1 MTRSQVSL
9 REAVRTDAGALAAL
23 WDDVLRR
30 CDRAD
35 QVADVEQVIERVAP
49 LCEERLVV
57 AEHDGQIVGAVLL
70 RVTTLS
76 PLNLER
82 VVQTVSP
89 HVLPQFRRRGV
100 GRALMEAAVAFAEE
114 HGVAHVAAGAAAGSR
129 DANRFLAR
137 VALGPYAVY
146 RVAPTM
152 VVKSKLTAQRPPL
165 GRTHG
170 GRQLTQVLAARR
182 SLRRSEPTPS

>member
-57 AEHDGQIVGAVLL
+57 AEYDGQVVGAVLL

-76 PLNLER
+76 PVNLER